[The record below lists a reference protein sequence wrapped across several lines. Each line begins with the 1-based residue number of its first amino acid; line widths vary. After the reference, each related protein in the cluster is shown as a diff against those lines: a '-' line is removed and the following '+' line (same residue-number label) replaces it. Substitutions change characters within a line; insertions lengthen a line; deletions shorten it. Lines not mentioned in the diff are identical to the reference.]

1 MVSTGNKFNMK
12 YEIFSSFD
20 RNYEV
25 RAVFL
30 DISKVFDKVWYKKII
45 HKVTRNGISENSLNL
60 LTGILRNR
68 KQRVTHNHQSSSW
81 ANINAVVSQG
91 SILGLLLF
99 LIYINDLSHNLQCN
113 PTLFAD
119 DTSLFSTVKMPERI
133 ANNLSNNLKEIIN
146 KLSYGN

>member
-1 MVSTGNKFNMK
+1 MK

-68 KQRVTHNHQSSSW
+68 KQS
-81 ANINAVVSQG
+81 
-91 SILGLLLF
+91 
-99 LIYINDLSHNLQCN
+99 
-113 PTLFAD
+113 
-119 DTSLFSTVKMPERI
+119 
-133 ANNLSNNLKEIIN
+133 
-146 KLSYGN
+146 